1 MGRSFAASCLATVLL
16 AAGWITI
23 ARGQG
28 ASGLPIEPVKES
40 GQSVTGAFEGWYQNS
55 DGSYTLLVGYF
66 NRNAKQ
72 TLDIPVGPN
81 NRIEPGGPDVGQ
93 PTFFLPRRQWGVFTI
108 VVPKDFGKNKLTW
121 TIVANGQT
129 TTVPM
134 HLDPLWIIAPF
145 KDVALGNTPPQLRFD
160 SKGQSLTGPPK
171 GIAAT
176 YSAAVASPL
185 TLNVWTSDDGIRAP
199 EARRPARLMT
209 VTWSKF
215 RGPGEVTF
223 GDATPDV
230 DEKTGQSTT
239 TASFSAPGDY
249 LLRVQVNDA
258 TGEGGGGFQC
268 CWTNAHVKVTV
279 K

>member
-16 AAGWITI
+16 ATGWITI

-40 GQSVTGAFEGWYQNS
+40 GQSITGAFEGWYQNS

-81 NRIEPGGPDVGQ
+81 NRIEPGGPDLGQ

-108 VVPKDFGKNKLTW
+108 VVPKDFGKNRLTW
-121 TIVANGQT
+121 TIVANGQS

-160 SKGQSLTGPPK
+160 SKGQALSGPPK
-171 GIAAT
+171 GIAAN
-176 YSAAVASPL
+176 YSATVASPL

-199 EARRPARLMT
+199 EARRPARLVT

-223 GDATPDV
+223 SDATPDL

>member
-1 MGRSFAASCLATVLL
+1 MRRITAALLATVML
-16 AAGWITI
+16 AAGSIAF

-40 GQSVTGAFEGWYQNS
+40 GQSITGAFEGWYQNA

-72 TLDIPVGPN
+72 ALDIPVGPN
-81 NRIEPGGPDVGQ
+81 NRIEPGGPDFGQ

-108 VVPKDFGKNKLTW
+108 VVPKDFGKNRLTW

-129 TTVPM
+129 TTIPM

-145 KDVALGNTPPQLRFD
+145 KDVALGNTPPTLRFD
-160 SKGQSLTGPPK
+160 PKGQTYTGPPK
-171 GIAAT
+171 GVAAT
-176 YSAAVASPL
+176 YSATTTSPL
-185 TLNVWTSDDGIRAP
+185 ALNVWSTDDGIRAP
-199 EARRPARLMT
+199 EARRPAQLMT
-209 VTWSKF
+209 VQWSKF
-215 RGPGEVTF
+215 RGPGDVSFSKDEP
-223 GDATPDV
+223 AV

-239 TASFSAPGDY
+239 SASFSAPGEY
-249 LLRVQVNDA
+249 LLRVQINDA

>member
-1 MGRSFAASCLATVLL
+1 MGRSCAASLLATVLL
-16 AAGWITI
+16 AAGWITV
-23 ARGQG
+23 ASGQG

-72 TLDIPVGPN
+72 TLDIPVGQN
-81 NRIEPGGPDVGQ
+81 NRIEPGGPDFGQ

-171 GIAAT
+171 GIAVT

-249 LLRVQVNDA
+249 QLRVQVNDA